1 MKKKNCII
9 AIIMV
14 AILTLSITASAYFA
28 DVYAEHWFTDLW
40 IYGSSTIEPNTDS
53 GLSELYAQV
62 SIQDGDLNE
71 YGFNNRTVKNP
82 TISRMKVTASAR
94 KSSIPPEVA
103 ELIIVAY
110 GHIKYMTKYGEQKD
124 YWTDDDAFFTSEYY
138 TSGVAEKD
146 NSYNREIGVLYN
158 ETRANYIFES
168 FGMNPTQY
176 VYACDFDLLEYTEVD
191 EYLSIRE
198 YMNIQNGTTT
208 PSFFIKDNTIFGVCQ
223 DVTAMNYIYEF
234 MKDSDGKWILRNTQR
249 LQDVGRYQD
258 LFQSFSDYQATVN
271 KTVVSKEERNDY
283 NEAVPSSEEV
293 RNDYNKTRADYIFES
308 FGMDSR
314 QYVCAS
320 DYELLN
326 YVETDDYS
334 LIRTSMNIFKGTS
347 IPAFFMKDNT
357 IFGVCQDAEA
367 INYMYEFVKDSDG
380 KWALRNTQKLQDVGR
395 YQDVFQ
401 SSSDY
406 QTKSNKS

>member
-82 TISRMKVTASAR
+82 TISSMKVTASAR

-234 MKDSDGKWILRNTQR
+234 MKDSLLSINRNAQSGDVVLLSPGSASWDQSDSARFAGLRRSRRGDGRRRGTCGVEGTQDFR
-249 LQDVGRYQD
+249 IGGSPRCHLGAGRH
-258 LFQSFSDYQATVN
+258 
-271 KTVVSKEERNDY
+271 
-283 NEAVPSSEEV
+283 SETGSNIRSET
-293 RNDYNKTRADYIFES
+293 NH
-308 FGMDSR
+308 SR
-314 QYVCAS
+314 
-320 DYELLN
+320 
-326 YVETDDYS
+326 
-334 LIRTSMNIFKGTS
+334 F
-347 IPAFFMKDNT
+347 
-357 IFGVCQDAEA
+357 
-367 INYMYEFVKDSDG
+367 
-380 KWALRNTQKLQDVGR
+380 
-395 YQDVFQ
+395 
-401 SSSDY
+401 
-406 QTKSNKS
+406 